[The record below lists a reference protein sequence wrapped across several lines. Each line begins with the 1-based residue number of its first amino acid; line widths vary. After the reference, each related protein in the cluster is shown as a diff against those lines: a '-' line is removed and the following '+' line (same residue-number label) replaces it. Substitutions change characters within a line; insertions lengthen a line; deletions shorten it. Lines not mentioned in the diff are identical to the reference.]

1 MALISEQQ
9 EPLNMP
15 RATSFFAAVLA
26 ASSLSG
32 GASANEDPMA
42 GTYGNVV
49 VVTNAKGDVSKLWI
63 SQDGTYSYE
72 SAKGERRSGRWT
84 RKGDQLCLTPNP
96 REGAPTPK
104 ESCSEFKGSHRVGD
118 TWKQKNALGEEVTVE
133 IRAPE

>member
-1 MALISEQQ
+1 
-9 EPLNMP
+9 MP
-15 RATSFFAAVLA
+15 RTTFLFAVILATSNPIYSAI
-26 ASSLSG
+26 
-32 GASANEDPMA
+32 ANEDPMA

-72 SAKGERRSGRWT
+72 SAKGERRTGRWA

-96 REGAPTPK
+96 RDDAPSPK
-104 ESCSEFKGSHRVGD
+104 ESCAEFKGSHRVGAK
-118 TWKQKNALGEEVTVE
+118 WKQKNALGEEVTVE